1 VFASAAKFLQPGIIT
16 LFALKVSLP
25 ATEGVADKVFVVRKY
40 KLPTTSAID
49 ADEDAVDTVNV
60 TELLELVVA

>member
-1 VFASAAKFLQPGIIT
+1 MIT
-16 LFALKVSLP
+16 LFALKVNLP

-60 TELLELVVA
+60 TELLELELA